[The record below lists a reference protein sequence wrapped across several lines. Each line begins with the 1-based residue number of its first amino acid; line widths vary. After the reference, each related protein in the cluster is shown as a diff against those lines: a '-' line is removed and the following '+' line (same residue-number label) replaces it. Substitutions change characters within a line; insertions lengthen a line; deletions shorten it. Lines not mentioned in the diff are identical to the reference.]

1 MSKRHKELLT
11 LGLVLL
17 DAFLINV
24 AFAVAYW
31 LRYEVQWIRPLEEQ
45 NYIPFRAYVPMALV
59 LTVIMLVAYKLER
72 VYDQRRGASWLDEV
86 YAIFSG
92 TLIGMAGLT
101 VFTFYYRPTFYSRL
115 MLGYVFVLIVV
126 ILSLSRLVER
136 VILDRL
142 RRRGIGVD
150 RVLIVGA
157 GEVGRAI
164 MRNIVAQPQLGYQ
177 IIGFVDDDP
186 VKQRTDIGRF
196 KALGG
201 TENLPRLLQEQAV
214 DEVIITLPWT
224 SHRKVIRLMGH
235 CERQGVRA
243 KIVPDLFQMSLNRV
257 DVDDING
264 IPLIGVK
271 EVTIRGWN
279 LAIKRA
285 MDVVIAS
292 VGLVL
297 CAPLMGLIALLIK
310 ADSPGP
316 VLFRQVRV
324 GRGGRLFTLYKFRS
338 MRQEAEAER
347 AQLLDLNEAT
357 GPIFKI
363 RDDPRLTRVGKLL
376 RRTSL
381 DELPQLY
388 NVLRGEMSLVG
399 PRPPI
404 PSEVEQYQ
412 EWHRRRLEVSPGV
425 TGLWQVSG
433 RSDLTFDEMVMLDLF
448 YAENW
453 SLWLDLKILLRTIP
467 TIILGTGAY

>member
-1 MSKRHKELLT
+1 MSKRHRELLT

-24 AFAVAYW
+24 AFTTAYW

-45 NYIPFRAYVPMALV
+45 NYIPFREYVPMSLV
-59 LTVIMLVAYKLER
+59 LTTIMLVTYKLQR
-72 VYDQRRGASWLDEV
+72 VYDQRRSASWLDEV

-92 TLIGMAGLT
+92 TLIGIASLT

-115 MLGYVFVLIVV
+115 MLGYALVLIVV
-126 ILSLSRLVER
+126 ILSLGRLVER
-136 VILDRL
+136 AILDRL
-142 RRRGIGVD
+142 HRRGIGVD
-150 RVLIVGA
+150 RLLIVGA

-186 VKQRTDIGRF
+186 EKQRTDIGRF

-201 TENLPRLLQEQAV
+201 TENLPRLLWEQAV

-224 SHRKVIRLMGH
+224 SHRKVNRLMGH
-235 CERQGVRA
+235 CERQGIRA

-279 LAIKRA
+279 LALKRA
-285 MDVVIAS
+285 MDVAIAS

-297 CAPLMGLIALLIK
+297 SAPLMGLLALLVK
-310 ADSPGP
+310 YDSPGP

-324 GRGGRLFTLYKFRS
+324 GRGDRLFTFYKFRS
-338 MRQEAEAER
+338 MRQEAEAEQAR
-347 AQLLDLNEAT
+347 LLNLNEAT
-357 GPIFKI
+357 GPLFKM
-363 RDDPRLTRVGKLL
+363 RHDPRLTRVGKFL

-388 NVLRGEMSLVG
+388 NVLRGEMSMVG
-399 PRPPI
+399 PRPPL
-404 PSEVEQYQ
+404 PAEVEQYQ
-412 EWHRRRLEVSPGV
+412 EWHRKRLEVSPGV

-467 TIILGTGAY
+467 TTILGTGAY